1 MKRTSV
7 ATITISRQFGSHG
20 DTVAQLLCDRL
31 GYRYFDRNLMM
42 GLAAQS
48 GLAAE
53 LVEDLPDD
61 KRRAKTLVERLF
73 GNYAAP
79 YGDPDTWAAAAAAER
94 QEQLTVERIKY
105 LMRAAYEEGSVVIIG
120 RGGQVVLAGLPNVL
134 HVRLI
139 APLELRV
146 RRHAER
152 AGLTVEAA
160 REIVQGRDRAS
171 YDFVKRYFDVDRR
184 DPALY
189 DVVINSAK
197 LTPAAATDLIISA
210 LAVLPAAS

>member
-1 MKRTSV
+1 M

-31 GYRYFDRNLMM
+31 GYRYFDKNLMM

-48 GLAAE
+48 GLAPE
-53 LVEDLPDD
+53 TVVDLPDD
-61 KRRAKTLVERLF
+61 QRRARTLVERLF

-105 LMRAAYEEGSVVIIG
+105 LIRAAYEEGNVVIIG
-120 RGGQVVLAGLPNVL
+120 RGGQAVLAGLPNVL
-134 HVRLI
+134 HVRLV
-139 APLELRV
+139 APMELRV
-146 RRHAER
+146 QRHAER

-160 REIVQGRDRAS
+160 RELVMKRDAAS
-171 YDFVKRYFDVDRR
+171 HDFVSRYFGIDRR
-184 DPALY
+184 DPTHY
-189 DVVINSAK
+189 DLGINTAK
-197 LTPAAATDLIISA
+197 LTPAAAVELIVTA
-210 LAVLPAAS
+210 LAGLPAAD